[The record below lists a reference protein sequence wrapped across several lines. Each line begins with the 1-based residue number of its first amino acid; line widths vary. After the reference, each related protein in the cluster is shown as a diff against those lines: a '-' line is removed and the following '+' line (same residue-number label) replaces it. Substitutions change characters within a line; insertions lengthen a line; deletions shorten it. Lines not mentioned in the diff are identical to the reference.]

1 MKARPKGLRRAG
13 LASGA
18 PSCNVLAKG
27 DKRRLSDG
35 RNAWRKM
42 DSDQREEFVGFLME
56 NGIRDVV
63 HFQASIIA
71 AFVEVA
77 K

>member
-1 MKARPKGLRRAG
+1 MKARSQGLKRAG

-42 DSDQREEFVGFLME
+42 DADQREEFVAFLME

-63 HFQASIIA
+63 HFQASIVS
-71 AFVEVA
+71 AFVEAA